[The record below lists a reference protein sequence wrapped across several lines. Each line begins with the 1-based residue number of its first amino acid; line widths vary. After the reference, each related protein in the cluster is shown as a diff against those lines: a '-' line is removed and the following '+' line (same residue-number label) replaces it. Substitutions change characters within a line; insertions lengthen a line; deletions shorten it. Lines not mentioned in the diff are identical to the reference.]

1 MKSRDWNQIFEEF
14 SPTSQQEQ
22 AMLEG
27 VLNDSRKKSPLKPMK
42 KTAVVLAAAALL
54 LLACAFTV
62 AVGLDGRFL
71 AYFGAGEEDA
81 PLVSG
86 GVAEVDHS
94 FRYGDGWTVTVEQV
108 LADRYSLA
116 VLTEV
121 TAPEGTALDGEAY
134 YFELGMELPPA
145 AQTQPAASGWGY
157 GPVIL
162 EDEDP
167 QDNRLTF
174 LTTKGVGE
182 LGAETL
188 LGQSVTLTPMW
199 MQESGGRKLSVDFS
213 GEEQSCTV
221 QLPQQDGGRTYALN
235 APIQV
240 DGEGW
245 TLKELYLSPISLA
258 FTLERENADPQEW
271 EHSDMTSMEEDA
283 VLHLANGE
291 GVTLRRVVSQTQ
303 DQETGAVRCVF
314 QTDTILKPEDVVSI
328 TLLGQ
333 TFSLAERTAAEG

>member
-22 AMLEG
+22 AMLEE
-27 VLNDSRKKSPLKPMK
+27 VLREPRKKRSLKPMR

-108 LADRYSLA
+108 LADRDSLA

-121 TAPEGTALDGEAY
+121 IAPEGTVLDGEAY
-134 YFELGMELPPA
+134 YFELGVELPPA
-145 AQTQPAASGWGY
+145 AKTRPAASGWGY

-162 EDEDP
+162 EDADP
-167 QDNRLTF
+167 EDNRLTF

-188 LGQSVTLTPMW
+188 LGQRVTLTPMW

-213 GEEQSCTV
+213 GEKQSCTV
-221 QLPQQDGGRTYALN
+221 ELPQQDGGRTYTLN
-235 APIQV
+235 DAIQV
-240 DGEGW
+240 DGEEW

-258 FTLERENADPQEW
+258 FTLERENADPQKW
-271 EHSDMTSMEEDA
+271 ELSEMTSMEEEA
-283 VLHLANGE
+283 VLQLASGE
-291 GVTLRRVVSQTQ
+291 AVTLRRVVSQTQ
-303 DQETGAVRCVF
+303 DQETGVVRCVF
-314 QTDTILKPEDVVSI
+314 QMDQVLKPEDVTSI
-328 TLLGQ
+328 TILGQ
-333 TFSLAERTAAEG
+333 TFSLAGLTAAEG

>member
-27 VLNDSRKKSPLKPMK
+27 VLNDSRKRRAPKPMR

-121 TAPEGTALDGEAY
+121 TAPEGTVLEGEAY

-145 AQTQPAASGWGY
+145 AQTRPAASGWGY

-167 QDNRLTF
+167 ADNRLAF
-174 LTTKGVGE
+174 LTTKGAGE

-221 QLPQQDGGRTYALN
+221 ELPQQDGGRTYAPN
-235 APIQV
+235 DTIQV
-240 DGEGW
+240 DGEEW

-258 FTLERENADPQEW
+258 FTLERENVDPQAW
-271 EHSDMTSMEEDA
+271 ELSEMTSMEEEA
-283 VLHLANGE
+283 VLRLANGE
-291 GVTLRRVVSQTQ
+291 EVTLRRVVSQTQ

-328 TLLGQ
+328 TLLDQ
-333 TFSLAERTAAEG
+333 TFSLEGLTVAEG

>member
-22 AMLEG
+22 AMLEE
-27 VLNDSRKKSPLKPMK
+27 VLREPRKKSPMKPMK

-94 FRYGDGWTVTVEQV
+94 FRYSDGWTITVEQV

-121 TAPEGTALDGEAY
+121 IAPQGTVLDGES
-134 YFELGMELPPA
+134 YFLELGVELPPA
-145 AQTQPAASGWGY
+145 VQIRPAASGWGY

-167 QDNRLTF
+167 ADNRLTF

-188 LGQSVTLTPMW
+188 LGQRVTLTPIW
-199 MQESGGRKLSVDFS
+199 LQESGGRKLSVDFS

-221 QLPQQDGGRTYALN
+221 ELPQQDGGRTYALN
-235 APIQV
+235 DAIQV
-240 DGEGW
+240 DGEEW

-258 FTLERENADPQEW
+258 FTLERENAETQKW
-271 EHSDMTSMEEDA
+271 ELSEMTSMEEEA
-283 VLHLANGE
+283 VLHLAKGE
-291 GVTLRRVVSQTQ
+291 AVTLRRVVSQTQ

-314 QTDTILKPEDVVSI
+314 QTDQVLKLEDVTSI
-328 TLLGQ
+328 TILGQ
-333 TFSLAERTAAEG
+333 TFSLVELTAAEG

>member
-14 SPTSQQEQ
+14 SPTSRQEQ

-27 VLNDSRKKSPLKPMK
+27 VLNDARKRCAPKPMRK
-42 KTAVVLAAAALL
+42 AAVVLAAAALL

-86 GVAEVDHS
+86 GVVEVDHS
-94 FRYGDGWTVTVEQV
+94 FHYTGGWTVTVEQV

-121 TAPEGTALDGEAY
+121 IAPQGTVLDGES
-134 YFELGMELPPA
+134 YFLELGVELPPA
-145 AQTQPAASGWGY
+145 VQIRPAASGWGY
-157 GPVIL
+157 GPVML

-174 LTTKGVGE
+174 LTTKGAGE

-188 LGQSVTLTPMW
+188 LGQSVTLSPQW
-199 MQESGGRKLSVDFS
+199 LQESGGEKLSIDFT

-240 DGEGW
+240 DGEEW

-271 EHSDMTSMEEDA
+271 EHSEMTSMEEEA
-283 VLHLANGE
+283 VLRLANGE
-291 GVTLRRVVSQTQ
+291 EVTLRRVVSQTQ
-303 DQETGAVRCVF
+303 DQESGGVRCVF
-314 QTDTILKPEDVVSI
+314 QTDQVLKPEDVTSVTI
-328 TLLGQ
+328 LGQ
-333 TFSLAERTAAEG
+333 TFSLAGLTAAEG

>member
-27 VLNDSRKKSPLKPMK
+27 VLNDSRKKRPLKPMK
-42 KTAVVLAAAALL
+42 KKAVVLAAAALL

-71 AYFGAGEEDA
+71 AYFGTGEEDT

-86 GVAEVDHS
+86 GVAEVDHG
-94 FRYGDGWTVTVEQV
+94 FHYEDGWTVTVEQV

-121 TAPEGTALDGEAY
+121 IAPEGTVLDGES
-134 YFELGMELPPA
+134 YFLELGVELPPA
-145 AQTQPAASGWGY
+145 AQTRPASSGWGY

-167 QDNRLTF
+167 ADNRLTF
-174 LTTKGVGE
+174 LSTKGVGE

-188 LGQSVTLTPMW
+188 LGESVTLTPVW

-213 GEEQSCTV
+213 REEQSCTV
-221 QLPQQDGGRTYALN
+221 ELPQQDGGRTYALN
-235 APIQV
+235 DAIQV
-240 DGEGW
+240 DGEEW
-245 TLKELYLSPISLA
+245 TLKDLYLSPISLA

-271 EHSDMTSMEEDA
+271 ELSEMTSMEEEA
-283 VLHLANGE
+283 VLRLASGE
-291 GVTLRRVVSQTQ
+291 EVALRRVVSQTQ

-333 TFSLAERTAAEG
+333 TFSLVEQAAVEG